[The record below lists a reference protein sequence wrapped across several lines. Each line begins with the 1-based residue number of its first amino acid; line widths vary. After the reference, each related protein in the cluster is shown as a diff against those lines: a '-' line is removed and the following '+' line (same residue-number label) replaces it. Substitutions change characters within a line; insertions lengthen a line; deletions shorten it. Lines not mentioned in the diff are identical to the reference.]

1 MTIETVLTI
10 LLLDLITLP
19 LPHAYFNSIRGILK
33 LSLASNF
40 FLNFKRYFIVGIY
53 CLQETKSQHTGI
65 VKLSHTHFYLSGTA
79 DDPYAGVGF
88 AVYNPLTHP
97 VPTNFSYHSHTLS
110 SPHASP
116 RLFASP
122 ILALWYKYLGH
133 IIRHPASPEF
143 HMCFNNS
150 LSLRTISSPFR
161 RGAPRAHWPE
171 IAFAESAHVLQRNIN
186 PPVLGFFLHQFFTHF
201 AIVELKTFS
210 AASMKQW
217 YNTTRFVHLLF
228 PVAENREQCKFLTP
242 KMK

>member
-1 MTIETVLTI
+1 MTHMQGLDSLSTTLWLTLFQRI
-10 LLLDLITLP
+10 SPITRIPRPLLMYPLVYLLLRFSHYGIT
-19 LPHAYFNSIRGILK
+19 
-33 LSLASNF
+33 
-40 FLNFKRYFIVGIY
+40 
-53 CLQETKSQHTGI
+53 
-65 VKLSHTHFYLSGTA
+65 
-79 DDPYAGVGF
+79 
-88 AVYNPLTHP
+88 
-97 VPTNFSYHSHTLS
+97 
-110 SPHASP
+110 
-116 RLFASP
+116 
-122 ILALWYKYLGH
+122 YLGH

-171 IAFAESAHVLQRNIN
+171 IAFAESAHGLQRNIN